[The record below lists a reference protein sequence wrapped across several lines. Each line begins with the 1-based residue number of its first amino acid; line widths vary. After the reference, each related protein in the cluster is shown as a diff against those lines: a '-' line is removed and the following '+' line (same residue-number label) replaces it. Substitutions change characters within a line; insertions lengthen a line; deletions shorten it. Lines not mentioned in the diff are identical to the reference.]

1 MKRILNFIL
10 ILLGSISLVLGI
22 IGIFMPILPTTPFLL
37 LSAFCYIRSSKR
49 LYHWL
54 INHKVF
60 GQYIYNYLTYGAVK
74 KNTKIVA
81 ILSLW
86 ITIPIAI
93 FLIPN
98 QYVKIIIFIIATSVT
113 IYILNLKTLTEENL
127 THPPQNHEY

>member
-1 MKRILNFIL
+1 
-10 ILLGSISLVLGI
+10 
-22 IGIFMPILPTTPFLL
+22 MPILPTTPFLL